1 MSINSNFFSSFS
13 SKLLV
18 LSVVLISLEPADT
31 QHQSIT
37 SSIAPIQTQRSN
49 VFGPSPTLTFKSDEI
64 YIDDEAQEGSGD
76 HDENI
81 HDDLEKDDDDDYSG
95 SGEKENYGEDD
106 EDHSSTRGRKQGS
119 KSSGSVDDI
128 TGTSNNRHD
137 SNHGSGDGNSK
148 NQHEIDD
155 EDLWTTFDPKPN
167 NAPKKPHLNISD
179 VDKTTV
185 LNYNTKINS
194 NEEDGNNDSDLS
206 TTGDNKKQG
215 DLNIYKNIGEN
226 EVLIMDPKQS
236 DRSNNFF
243 AQPGIL
249 AAVIGGAVVGLLCAI
264 LVVMFIVYRMR
275 KKDEGSYALDEPKR
289 SPASNSYAKSSHN
302 REFYA

>member
-1 MSINSNFFSSFS
+1 MRINSNFFSSFS

-137 SNHGSGDGNSK
+137 SNHGSV
-148 NQHEIDD
+148 
-155 EDLWTTFDPKPN
+155 
-167 NAPKKPHLNISD
+167 SD